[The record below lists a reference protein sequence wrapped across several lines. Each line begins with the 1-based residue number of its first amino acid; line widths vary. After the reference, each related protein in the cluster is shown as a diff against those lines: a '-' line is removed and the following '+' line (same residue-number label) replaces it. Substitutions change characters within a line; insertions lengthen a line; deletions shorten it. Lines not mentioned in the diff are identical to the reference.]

1 MENYYK
7 QSKFVITFA
16 AIVMAVGFI
25 VCLFLGNGS
34 AALTALGMAGLLFVY
49 FNDLKMAENWYNL
62 MNRYWDVA
70 ETRGKVIDV
79 YKEMDKISNNAL
91 KLAQEFSDDSHT
103 YLDTLSEMNKLSNIF
118 LEGIDDEAAEVVNE
132 RMKDTNLYLRKIE
145 SGEWVLCCRKPW

>member
-34 AALTALGMAGLLFVY
+34 AALTALGMAGLMFVY
-49 FNDLKMAENWYNL
+49 RNDLKMAENWYNL

-79 YKEMDKISNNAL
+79 YKDMDRISNNAL
-91 KLAQEFSDDSHT
+91 NLAQEFSKDSHT
-103 YLDTLSEMNKLSNIF
+103 YLDALSEMNKLSNIF

>member
-34 AALTALGMAGLLFVY
+34 TALTALGIAGLMFAYV
-49 FNDLKMAENWYNL
+49 NDLKMAENWYNL

-79 YKEMDKISNNAL
+79 YKEMDRISNDTL
-91 KLAQEFSDDSHT
+91 KLAQEFSDDSHA
-103 YLDTLSEMNKLSNIF
+103 YLDTLSEMNKLANFF
-118 LEGIDDEAAEVVNE
+118 LDGIDDEAALAVNE
-132 RMKDTNLYLRKIE
+132 EMKETNLYLRKID
-145 SGEWVLCCRKPW
+145 GKWVLCCRKPW